1 MYSTQFINL
10 HILNSNK
17 VLIYFQKNKIHYNFP
32 NYIGFMILEIS
43 RKINYMMYY
52 EVLLPIFKNYSPSL
66 IYSDTDS
73 FTISYILN
81 LTLLFVMKKIF
92 LSRKIS
98 SWKNY
103 DAGYLDSSNYNK
115 DHPFH
120 KTPIYFC
127 HVFFQQD
134 SFLL

>member
-1 MYSTQFINL
+1 
-10 HILNSNK
+10 
-17 VLIYFQKNKIHYNFP
+17 
-32 NYIGFMILEIS
+32 MILEIS

-81 LTLLFVMKKIF
+81 FDSTTCNEKDFFIKKNKFMK
-92 LSRKIS
+92 
-98 SWKNY
+98 KNY

-115 DHPFH
+115 DHPF
-120 KTPIYFC
+120 
-127 HVFFQQD
+127 
-134 SFLL
+134 S